1 MKYPVTLIMLWT
13 VSVCLFAG
21 CRPANYRREAD
32 KAAYGIIG
40 RAQEQVLGRTEP
52 FTVETPAD
60 TLRRNLLLGQNLP
73 HTGPA
78 SVGADRLAPIRYW
91 PEKNYPPR
99 PAEAPS
105 KAPWRNKRPLKLSL
119 ADALR
124 VAARNNREYQSQ
136 KETVFR
142 TALALDLEAN
152 EFRNLLFAD
161 AESEYSDSRDGEK
174 PVRGL
179 ANTGSTSWQRRLKN
193 GTLLTAQFAVD
204 LVKLLTTD
212 HSSSLGLFAD
222 ATITIPLLRGSGR
235 NVITEPLTQA
245 EREVIY
251 SLQTF
256 ARFKRT
262 LAVRIA
268 SEYLSVL
275 QQLDQIRNDEAH
287 YRRLVASTRRTRA
300 LAEAGRLT
308 EIQVGQALQNELSAR
323 DRWIAAQQAYAR
335 RLDSFKI
342 SLGLPTDANI
352 DLDRDE
358 LDRLGKTISAD
369 QGVSATTRPAGAN
382 SAQATSLPADASS
395 KPVRSTL
402 EGGGP
407 LEMEAEKAVSIAL
420 GNRLDLCT
428 TLGRVHDAQR
438 QVVVAADAL
447 KAGLTLTG
455 SGQAGSRRTLG
466 SAGLPDAHLRPEKGV
481 YSAGFLLDLPLE
493 RTAERNAYRNS
504 FIAMEQ
510 ATRDV
515 QELEDQIK
523 LQVRNALRN
532 LLREREGHIIQ
543 IQAVALARRRVES
556 TELFLETDRAQI
568 RDLLEAQESLVSAE
582 NALTATIV
590 NYRVAELELQRDMGV
605 LEVDEKGKWHE
616 YKPEKP
622 GKQ

>member
-1 MKYPVTLIMLWT
+1 MKYPITLIMLLG
-13 VSVCLFAG
+13 VSICLLAG
-21 CRPANYRREAD
+21 CQPANYRREAD
-32 KAAYGIIG
+32 KSAYGIIG
-40 RAQEQVLGRTEP
+40 RAQKKVLGRTEP

-60 TLRRNLLLGQNLP
+60 TLRRKLLLGQNLP
-73 HTGPA
+73 HASPV
-78 SVGADRLAPIRYW
+78 SVGADHLTPVRHW

-99 PAEAPS
+99 QVDSPN
-105 KAPWRNKRPLKLSL
+105 KAPWLNERPLKISL

-124 VAARNNREYQSQ
+124 IAARNNREYQSQ
-136 KETVFR
+136 KEDVFR

-161 AESEYSDSRDGEK
+161 AESESSIDYTGEK
-174 PVRGL
+174 PVKGL
-179 ANTGSTSWQRRLKN
+179 TNTGSASWERRLKN

-235 NVITEPLTQA
+235 HVVTEPLTQA
-245 EREVIY
+245 EREVVY

-262 LAVRIA
+262 LAVSIA

-275 QQLDQIRNDEAH
+275 QQLDQVRNDEAH
-287 YRRLVASTRRTRA
+287 YRRLIASTRRTRA
-300 LAEAGRLT
+300 LADAGRLP
-308 EIQVGQALQNELSAR
+308 EMQVGQALQNELSAR
-323 DRWIAAQQAYAR
+323 DRWITAQQTYAR

-358 LDRLGKTISAD
+358 LDRLGKTVSTD
-369 QGVSATTRPAGAN
+369 RGVSATTRPAGAD
-382 SAQATSLPADASS
+382 SGQVTSLPSDESLKLAR
-395 KPVRSTL
+395 PTL

-407 LEMEAEKAVSIAL
+407 LEMKAENAVSIAL
-420 GNRLDLCT
+420 GNRLDLYT
-428 TLGRVHDAQR
+428 ALGRVYDAQR
-438 QVVVAADAL
+438 QVVVSADAL

-455 SGQAGSRRTLG
+455 SGQAGSSRTLG
-466 SAGLPDAHLRPEKGV
+466 SAGLPNAHLRPEKGV
-481 YSAGFLLDLPLE
+481 YTAGILLDLPLE

-504 FIAMEQ
+504 FIALEQ
-510 ATRDV
+510 AIRDV

-532 LLREREGHIIQ
+532 LLREREGYVIQ
-543 IQAVALARRRVES
+543 NQAVALARRRVES
-556 TELFLETDRAQI
+556 TELFLQAGRAEI

-582 NALTATIV
+582 NALTAAIV
-590 NYRVAELELQRDMGV
+590 SYRVAELELQRDMGV
-605 LEVDEKGKWHE
+605 LEVDEKGKWRE
-616 YKPEKP
+616 YEPKKS
-622 GKQ
+622 GKK